1 MDHGE
6 KQRKNRRG
14 NPAAD
19 DYKPEGNEEKRG
31 EVGRRS
37 GKRHEAA
44 RAKRNGQ
51 KETAAEDKK
60 VCPKTG

>member
-6 KQRKNRRG
+6 KQRKNRRD

-19 DYKPEGNEEKRG
+19 DYKPAGYEEKRG
-31 EVGRRS
+31 ENGRSS

-44 RAKRNGQ
+44 RAKRNG
-51 KETAAEDKK
+51 
-60 VCPKTG
+60 